1 MVRVVPTAFAFLVF
15 LSPAAGGQDVPSPG
29 DRFALYNLC
38 APMGLVIESLPD
50 DAAATGLKEAQLKAL
65 AESRLRA
72 IGLHE
77 SDALT
82 FLHVGA
88 SRYAVQLR
96 YMKPVIDVASSE
108 TETIRTFSRSAE
120 VRDGTAAGVM
130 LEVSK
135 LLDLFLIE
143 YRRVNQP
150 DCAEANPQR
159 RAVRERT
166 VPPPPGEAGERAGP
180 AVIEPPSITSDTPGT
195 EQPGAPG
202 GVRSGRMGPV
212 PGPEDAESRV
222 QNTAG
227 EVTGPRVIRKVE
239 PDYTEKARKAK
250 LQGVVLLA
258 VEVWE
263 DGKPHNI
270 RILRG
275 VGMGLDEKAI
285 EAVEQWVFEPGRKNG
300 QPVKVAAQIQV
311 TFRLIVDPLRR

>member
-1 MVRVVPTAFAFLVF
+1 MVRPVPTAFAFLVF
-15 LSPAAGGQDVPSPG
+15 LGPAAVGQDVPSPG

-38 APMGLVIESLPD
+38 GPMGLVIESLSD
-50 DAAATGLKEAQLKAL
+50 DAAATGLTTAQLQAL

-82 FLHVGA
+82 FLHVAA
-88 SRYAVQLR
+88 SRHAVQLR

-143 YRRVNQP
+143 YRRVNEP
-150 DCAEANPQR
+150 DCAEANPPR

-166 VPPPPGEAGERAGP
+166 VPPPPREAGERAGP
-180 AVIEPPSITSDTPGT
+180 AVIEPAPSTSDSPGT

-202 GVRSGRMGPV
+202 DGPV
-212 PGPEDAESRV
+212 PGPEDDESRV
-222 QNTAG
+222 QRTAG
-227 EVTGPRVIRKVE
+227 EVTSPRVIRKVE
-239 PDYTEKARKAK
+239 PDYTEKALKAK
-250 LQGVVLLA
+250 LQGVVTLA
-258 VEVWE
+258 VEVWQ
-263 DGKPHNI
+263 DGKTHNI
-270 RILRG
+270 RVLRG
-275 VGMGLDEKAI
+275 LGMGLDEKAI

-300 QPVKVAAQIQV
+300 QPVKVAAQIRV
-311 TFRLIVDPLRR
+311 SFRILVDPPSR

>member
-1 MVRVVPTAFAFLVF
+1 MLSELEGPACLGHRYRPSHGPQVTEDITLRGRLCDMVRTVPAAFAFLF
-15 LSPAAGGQDVPSPG
+15 ILSPAAVGQDVPSPG

-50 DAAATGLKEAQLKAL
+50 DAAATGLTAAQLKAL

-72 IGLHE
+72 LGLHE

-82 FLHVGA
+82 LLHVAA

-143 YRRVNQP
+143 YRRVNEP
-150 DCAEANPQR
+150 DCAEANPPR

-166 VPPPPGEAGERAGP
+166 VPPPSPRSGREGRPGGHRAGP
-180 AVIEPPSITSDTPGT
+180 EH
-195 EQPGAPG
+195 
-202 GVRSGRMGPV
+202 
-212 PGPEDAESRV
+212 
-222 QNTAG
+222 
-227 EVTGPRVIRKVE
+227 
-239 PDYTEKARKAK
+239 
-250 LQGVVLLA
+250 L
-258 VEVWE
+258 
-263 DGKPHNI
+263 
-270 RILRG
+270 
-275 VGMGLDEKAI
+275 
-285 EAVEQWVFEPGRKNG
+285 
-300 QPVKVAAQIQV
+300 
-311 TFRLIVDPLRR
+311 